1 MDARRHGESLA
12 AGGDLLMGIGDRGR
26 GHGRAFDSAWEFCLT
41 RPGAKQRLSND
52 STRTQG
58 IIVHCNIALPSM
70 TETTLTIAEL
80 AREFELTP
88 RTIRYYEDQGILA
101 PRREGL
107 QRVYSK
113 RDRTRLKL
121 ALRGKRLGLSLAEIR
136 ELINMYDTA
145 ADQSPQLVKFLTVLS
160 RRRAALEQ
168 QRRDIEAVLSEIRRF
183 EKQCEEILR
192 DEAPAKNGR
201 QVA

>member
-1 MDARRHGESLA
+1 
-12 AGGDLLMGIGDRGR
+12 
-26 GHGRAFDSAWEFCLT
+26 
-41 RPGAKQRLSND
+41 
-52 STRTQG
+52 
-58 IIVHCNIALPSM
+58 M
-70 TETTLTIAEL
+70 TETTLTIADL

-88 RTIRYYEDQGILA
+88 RTIRHYEDQGILA
-101 PRREGL
+101 PGREGM

-121 ALRGKRLGLSLAEIR
+121 AVRGKRLGLSLAEIR

-145 ADQSPQLVKFLTVLS
+145 ADQSPQLVKFLAVLS

-192 DEAPAKNGR
+192 ADAAGKPRGR
-201 QVA
+201 RVA